1 MNRDEAPLETNVSG
15 FDGFDF
21 VSQEGNTCL
30 ECFEEFVVKSR
41 AFVVGKSGHN
51 FEALPYV
58 YSSMNSH
65 SGKLRIFVEKLFGI
79 ERFSSVLSC

>member
-21 VSQEGNTCL
+21 MSQESNTRFD
-30 ECFEEFVVKSR
+30 CFEEFVVKSR
-41 AFVVGKSGHN
+41 TFVVGKSRHN

-65 SGKLRIFVEKLFGI
+65 SGKLRIFAEKLFGI
-79 ERFSSVLSC
+79 ERFSFVFSC